1 MRVRSSLPLL
11 IKQLKCM
18 NRSESNLA
26 ILNLLF
32 KIVYKHP
39 ELRFTQMLSLLDLD
53 KDKFHEESSVTLKNI
68 ENWVKNNL

>member
-1 MRVRSSLPLL
+1 
-11 IKQLKCM
+11 M

-39 ELRFTQMLSLLDLD
+39 ELRFTQILSLLDLD
-53 KDKFHEESSVTLKNI
+53 QDKFHEESSVTLKNI

>member
-1 MRVRSSLPLL
+1 MRVRSSPPPLT
-11 IKQLKCM
+11 KQLKRM

-39 ELRFTQMLSLLDLD
+39 ELRFTQILSLLDLD

>member
-1 MRVRSSLPLL
+1 MKNLERDKSD
-11 IKQLKCM
+11 
-18 NRSESNLA
+18 SNLA

-39 ELRFTQMLSLLDLD
+39 ELRFTQMLHLLDLD
-53 KDKFHEESSVTLKNI
+53 KDKFHEESSVTLKSI

>member
-1 MRVRSSLPLL
+1 
-11 IKQLKCM
+11 M

-39 ELRFTQMLSLLDLD
+39 ELRFTQILNLLDLD

-68 ENWVKNNL
+68 ETWVKNNL

>member
-1 MRVRSSLPLL
+1 MNSLTKDRSD
-11 IKQLKCM
+11 
-18 NRSESNLA
+18 SNLA

-39 ELRFTQMLSLLDLD
+39 ELRFTQILHLLDLD
-53 KDKFHEESSVTLKNI
+53 KDKFQEESRTTLKGV

>member
-1 MRVRSSLPLL
+1 MENLTKDRSD
-11 IKQLKCM
+11 
-18 NRSESNLA
+18 SNLA

-39 ELRFTQMLSLLDLD
+39 ELRFTQILHLLSLDQ
-53 KDKFHEESSVTLKNI
+53 DKFQEESRTTLKSV